1 MVTATD
7 VGSLSGPGNQC
18 DRGVGTVSTDA
29 RQSGSR
35 RETESGAVE
44 RTRGDRTPATTGDG
58 VDAELHLDHD
68 RLLLRPTLRSLDD
81 VSVTPEY
88 RAQNDGVQ
96 YQFVTVRGS
105 QPETVLSAFDR
116 DPTVRNPVC
125 VDRTG
130 ERIAYRLEVT
140 DQAVSL
146 SGPIA
151 EQGGRVLDADGTSSA
166 WVVHLQF
173 PSRDALVAFNDACK
187 DRDISVQV
195 TQLRSSGDEAKP
207 VLGLTAKQQR
217 LLSIAYELGYFD
229 VPRGISQ
236 DELAAK
242 LGVSKS
248 AISQRLRR
256 AMTELC
262 ATSLSAPVGPAPNG
276 D

>member
-1 MVTATD
+1 MVTAID
-7 VGSLSGPGNQC
+7 IVSLSGSWSRF
-18 DRGVGTVSTDA
+18 DREVGAVSTDA
-29 RQSGSR
+29 RQSGPR

-44 RTRGDRTPATTGDG
+44 RTRSDRTPATTGDG
-58 VDAELHLDHD
+58 VVAELHLDHD
-68 RLLLRPTLRSLDD
+68 RLLLRPTLRSIDD

-88 RAQNDGVQ
+88 RARNDGVC
-96 YQFVTVRGS
+96 YQFVTVHGS
-105 QPETVLSAFDR
+105 QQSDLLASFDR
-116 DPTVRNPVC
+116 DPTVTNPVC

-130 ERIAYRLEVT
+130 DRVAFRLEVT
-140 DQAVSL
+140 DRAVSL

-151 EQGGRVLDADGTSSA
+151 EQGGRVLDADGTTSA
-166 WVVHLQF
+166 WILQLQF

-195 TQLRSSGDEAKP
+195 TQLRSSGDDAEP
-207 VLGLTAKQQR
+207 VLGLTDKQQH
-217 LLSIAYELGYFD
+217 LLSVAYELGYFD

-262 ATSLSAPVGPAPNG
+262 ATSLSSPGG
-276 D
+276 R